1 MFLYDCIAFS
11 EGFNTGFKEVPEM
24 ADKVLIVDDDP
35 AICKLLEKVMR
46 SNELDPTI
54 AMSGKEALN
63 IIKNHTFDII
73 LMDVM
78 LGDMEGFEVIKKIRS
93 QSISTPVMI
102 VSGRNEDYDS
112 LYGLSLGA
120 DDYITKPFRPLV
132 LGAKVKALIRRN
144 KNLVLNSSDILEAG
158 PFSYD
163 SSTMRFYKNGE
174 ELILSAKEGALL
186 LLFMKHPQQ
195 VFTKD
200 MIYEHVWGNTV
211 AIDDNAIM
219 VYINRLR
226 GKIEDNKQSP
236 QHIITIRGLG
246 YRFIP

>member
-1 MFLYDCIAFS
+1 
-11 EGFNTGFKEVPEM
+11 M

-35 AICKLLEKVMR
+35 AIRKLLEKVMH
-46 SNELDPTI
+46 SNDLETATADSGI
-54 AMSGKEALN
+54 AALN
-63 IIKNHTFDII
+63 LLKNNTYDMI

-78 LGDMEGFEVIKKIRS
+78 LGDMEGFEVIKRLRGQGI
-93 QSISTPVMI
+93 QTPVMI

-120 DDYITKPFRPLV
+120 DDYVTKPFRPLV

-144 KNLVLNSSDILEAG
+144 KNMILDNSDILECG
-158 PFSYD
+158 PFTYNNT
-163 SSTMRFYKNGE
+163 TMRFYKNGE
-174 ELILSAKEGALL
+174 ELILSSKESSLL
-186 LLFMKHPQQ
+186 LLFMRHPNQ

-200 MIYEHVWGNTV
+200 MIYEHVWGNTI

-226 GKIEDNKQSP
+226 GKIEDDRQKP
-236 QHIITIRGLG
+236 QHIITVRGLG
-246 YRFIP
+246 YRFVP

>member
-1 MFLYDCIAFS
+1 
-11 EGFNTGFKEVPEM
+11 M

-35 AICKLLEKVMR
+35 AICKLLEKVML
-46 SNELDPTI
+46 SNDLIPTVVTC
-54 AMSGKEALN
+54 GKDALSVL
-63 IIKNHTFDII
+63 KTHTFDII

-78 LGDMEGFEVIKKIRS
+78 LGDMEGFEVIKKLRNQGIN
-93 QSISTPVMI
+93 TPVMI

-120 DDYITKPFRPLV
+120 EDYITKPFRPLV

-144 KNLVLNSSDILEAG
+144 KNLVLDSSNILESG

-163 SSTMRFYKNGE
+163 TSTMRFYKNGE
-174 ELILSAKEGALL
+174 ELILSSKESTLL

-200 MIYEHVWGNTV
+200 MIYEHVWGTAV
-211 AIDDNAIM
+211 AVDDNAIM

-226 GKIEDNKQSP
+226 GKIEDDRQSP
-236 QHIITIRGLG
+236 KHIITVRGLG
-246 YRFIP
+246 YRFVP

>member
-1 MFLYDCIAFS
+1 MQ
-11 EGFNTGFKEVPEM
+11 
-24 ADKVLIVDDDP
+24 VLIVDDDP
-35 AICKLLEKVMR
+35 AICKLLEKVML
-46 SNELDPTI
+46 SNDLIPTVVTC
-54 AMSGKEALN
+54 GKDALSVL
-63 IIKNHTFDII
+63 KTHTFDII

-78 LGDMEGFEVIKKIRS
+78 LGDMEGFEVIKKLRNQGIN
-93 QSISTPVMI
+93 TPVMI

-144 KNLVLNSSDILEAG
+144 KNLVLDSSNILESG

-163 SSTMRFYKNGE
+163 TSTMRFYKNGE
-174 ELILSAKEGALL
+174 ELILSSKESTLL

-200 MIYEHVWGNTV
+200 MIYEHVWGTAV
-211 AIDDNAIM
+211 AVDDNAIM

-226 GKIEDNKQSP
+226 GKIEDDRQSP
-236 QHIITIRGLG
+236 KHIITVRGLG
-246 YRFIP
+246 YRFVP

>member
-1 MFLYDCIAFS
+1 MS
-11 EGFNTGFKEVPEM
+11 
-24 ADKVLIVDDDP
+24 DKVLIVDDDP

-46 SNELDPTI
+46 SNDLETTV
-54 AMSGKEALN
+54 AASGADALAL
-63 IIKNHTFDII
+63 IQSRSFDII

-78 LGDMEGFEVIKKIRS
+78 LGDMEGFEVIKKIRGRG
-93 QSISTPVMI
+93 ISTPVMI

-144 KNLVLNSSDILEAG
+144 KNLVLDSSDILECG
-158 PFSYD
+158 PFQYD
-163 SSTMRFYKNGE
+163 TSAMRFYKDGE
-174 ELILSAKEGALL
+174 ELILSTKEGALL

-200 MIYEHVWGNTV
+200 MIYEHVWGNTI

-226 GKIEDNKQSP
+226 GKIEEDRQSP
-236 QHIITIRGLG
+236 RHIITIRGLG
-246 YRFIP
+246 YRFVP

>member
-54 AMSGKEALN
+54 AMSGKDALN

-93 QSISTPVMI
+93 QGISTPVMI

-144 KNLVLNSSDILEAG
+144 KNLVLDSSDILESG

-174 ELILSAKEGALL
+174 ELILSAKESALL

>member
-1 MFLYDCIAFS
+1 
-11 EGFNTGFKEVPEM
+11 M
-24 ADKVLIVDDDP
+24 ADKVLIADDDP
-35 AICKLLEKVMR
+35 AIRKLLEKVMH
-46 SNELDPTI
+46 SNELET
-54 AMSGKEALN
+54 ATASSGAEALSL
-63 IIKNHTFDII
+63 IRAHSFDLI

-78 LGDMEGFEVIKKIRS
+78 LGDMEGFEVIKTIRA
-93 QSISTPVMI
+93 QGITTPVII

-144 KNLVLNSSDILEAG
+144 KSLSPGHANVLECG
-158 PFSYD
+158 PFTYD
-163 SSTMRFYKNGE
+163 TSSMRFYKHGE
-174 ELILSAKEGALL
+174 EMILSAKEGALL

-200 MIYEHVWGNTV
+200 MIYEHVWGNTI

-226 GKIEDNKQSP
+226 GKVEADRQNPK
-236 QHIITIRGLG
+236 HILTVRGLG
-246 YRFIP
+246 YRFVP

>member
-1 MFLYDCIAFS
+1 
-11 EGFNTGFKEVPEM
+11 M

-35 AICKLLEKVMR
+35 AILKLLEKVMR
-46 SNELDPTI
+46 SNGLETTT
-54 AMSGKEALN
+54 ANSGLGALN
-63 IIKNHTFDII
+63 LLKNHSYDMI

-78 LGDMEGFEVIKKIRS
+78 LGDMEGFEVIRHLRS
-93 QSISTPVMI
+93 QGIQTPVMI

-144 KNLVLNSSDILEAG
+144 KNLVTGSSDLLECG
-158 PFSYD
+158 PFSYKT
-163 SSTMRFYKNGE
+163 STMRFYKDE
-174 ELILSAKEGALL
+174 EEVILSSKESSLL
-186 LLFMKHPQQ
+186 LLFMRHPNQ

-200 MIYEHVWGNTV
+200 MIYEHVWGNTI

-226 GKIEDNKQSP
+226 GKIEKDRQKP
-236 QHIITIRGLG
+236 AHIITVRGLG
-246 YRFIP
+246 YRFVP